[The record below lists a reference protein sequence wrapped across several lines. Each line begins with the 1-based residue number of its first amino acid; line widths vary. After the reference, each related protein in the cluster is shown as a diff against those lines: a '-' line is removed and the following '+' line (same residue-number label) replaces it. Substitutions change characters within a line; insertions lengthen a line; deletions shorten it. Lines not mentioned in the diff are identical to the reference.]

1 MKSKSKNK
9 KAKEKKC
16 PECGAY
22 KGHSPRCSLMDEKC
36 AKEMLAQYYDAWLG
50 IETEH
55 RKQTDGLYEQI
66 KKKEKDVDYWRE
78 RYKEASKARN
88 LSDFKLQF
96 SPSEE
101 LVSFAKCFS
110 DNWENLSCGQYKSD
124 NGRYTI
130 RYKEKLLDQKT
141 NEELNTNVR
150 VSNDSGIID
159 ISKKR
164 IIELNTN
171 KDYLFFIIIWCIAQ
185 RTLKNHTEADIQT
198 IQYYL
203 TTGRSKMNM
212 INNSFELFKT
222 APSELNRERMEKIIN
237 FIGLKE
243 VNRKK
248 MLRKLIS

>member
-1 MKSKSKNK
+1 MSNSKKNK
-9 KAKEKKC
+9 EPKKC

-22 KGHSPRCSLMDEKC
+22 KGHAPKCSLIDKKC
-36 AKEMLAQYYDAWLG
+36 AKKMLSEYYDAWLN
-50 IETEH
+50 IEMKH
-55 RKQTDGLYEQI
+55 RKQTEGLYEQI
-66 KKKEKDVDYWRE
+66 KKKEKDADYWRE
-78 RYKEASKARN
+78 RYTEASKARN

-101 LVSFAKCFS
+101 LVSFAKYFS

-150 VSNDSGIID
+150 VSHDSGIIE

-164 IIELNTN
+164 ITELNTN
-171 KDYLFFIIIWCIAQ
+171 KDYLFFIILWCIAQ
-185 RTLKNHTEADIQT
+185 LHLKNYTESDIQT

-203 TTGRSKMNM
+203 TTGRSKMNLLNDY
-212 INNSFELFKT
+212 IGLFKT
-222 APSELNRERMEKIIN
+222 APIELNRERMEKIIN